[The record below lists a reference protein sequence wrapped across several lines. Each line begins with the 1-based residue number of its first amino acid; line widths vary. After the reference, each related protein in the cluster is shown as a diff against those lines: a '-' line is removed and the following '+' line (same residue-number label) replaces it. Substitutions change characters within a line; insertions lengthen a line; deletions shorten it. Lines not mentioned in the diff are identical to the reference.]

1 MSPTASSTLSSFED
15 RVRAERGEMLDLMKQ
30 RIEEANRP
38 KEKSVE
44 LSSAEFEKAEK
55 TKEMT
60 ARQAELEKQ
69 QKQANNVQQQQQQVE
84 SDVQAAYQAYC
95 ELLQVKEHREG
106 ELNQLRQLNQAAEAD
121 DDSMTNRLE
130 TDSASMKQMDDEL
143 IQVKRQL
150 TQKQKENA
158 K

>member
-44 LSSAEFEKAEK
+44 LSNAEFEKAEK

-69 QKQANNVQQQQQQVE
+69 QKQANNVQQQQQVE

-95 ELLQVKEHREG
+95 ELLQVKEQREG
-106 ELNQLRQLNQAAEAD
+106 ELNQ
-121 DDSMTNRLE
+121 
-130 TDSASMKQMDDEL
+130 
-143 IQVKRQL
+143 
-150 TQKQKENA
+150 
-158 K
+158 